1 MKAQGT
7 LRFSGIEPKDRIR
20 ECSVQS
26 QKAGGG
32 GGTDWEGDNE
42 SREWDFR
49 IRLLALNADF
59 DIHKLDPVE

>member
-7 LRFSGIEPKDRIR
+7 LRFSGMEPKDRIQGVFGPVS
-20 ECSVQS
+20 ES
-26 QKAGGG
+26 GGG
-32 GGTDWEGDNE
+32 GERDWEGDNE
-42 SREWDFR
+42 SQESVFR